1 MILMTACF
9 GPVVL
14 PTLSLAQVYRPQPA
28 PSTKPTSPAVPGTT
42 PAAPA
47 PGTSATS
54 PGAVVVPIAGGDVT
68 VVADRLEEVGPDKL
82 LVATGNVE
90 ITHGAARLMADRVEM
105 NRDTGDAVA
114 QGRVVFYDGENQL
127 TGRRIDYNLK
137 TGTGVVYTAEART
150 APYYRISGER
160 MNRVGEN
167 LYEVY
172 KGSFTTCEDDS
183 PTWSF
188 RFGSATADLEDFIYG
203 TSASFC
209 RSHMAAE
216 WCGMMRRR
224 RIVSTER
231 VSSRLRELPRSWEI
245 SKSV

>member
-1 MILMTACF
+1 MILMTACL

-14 PTLSLAQVYRPQPA
+14 PTLSLAQGYRPQPA
-28 PSTKPTSPAVPGTT
+28 PSTKPTAPAVPGTT

-47 PGTSATS
+47 PGTSATP

-90 ITHGAARLMADRVEM
+90 ITHGAARLIADRVEM

-137 TGTGVVYTAEART
+137 TGTGVVYYGRGPDHALLPHQRRADGSGGRERLRGATRASSRPART
-150 APYYRISGER
+150 TRRPGRSASARPP
-160 MNRVGEN
+160 
-167 LYEVY
+167 
-172 KGSFTTCEDDS
+172 
-183 PTWSF
+183 PTWKTSC
-188 RFGSATADLEDFIYG
+188 TAP
-203 TSASFC
+203 A
-209 RSHMAAE
+209 
-216 WCGMMRRR
+216 
-224 RIVSTER
+224 
-231 VSSRLRELPRSWEI
+231 PRSG
-245 SKSV
+245 

>member
-1 MILMTACF
+1 MILMTACL

-14 PTLSLAQVYRPQPA
+14 PTLSLAQGYRPQPA
-28 PSTKPTSPAVPGTT
+28 PSTKPTAPAVPGTT

-47 PGTSATS
+47 PGASATP

-137 TGTGVVYTAEART
+137 TGTGVVYSAEART
-150 APYYRISGER
+150 TPYYRISGER
-160 MNRVGEN
+160 MDRVGESV
-167 LYEVY
+167 YEVH
-172 KGSFTTCEDDS
+172 KGIFTTCEDDS

-188 RFGSATADLEDFIYG
+188 RFGSATADLEDFVYG
-203 TSASFC
+203 TSASFWVKDIPLIPFLPYF
-209 RSHMAAE
+209 AAAI
-216 WCGMMRRR
+216 RREG
-224 RIVSTER
+224 VPFE
-231 VSSRLRELPRSWEI
+231 P
-245 SKSV
+245 